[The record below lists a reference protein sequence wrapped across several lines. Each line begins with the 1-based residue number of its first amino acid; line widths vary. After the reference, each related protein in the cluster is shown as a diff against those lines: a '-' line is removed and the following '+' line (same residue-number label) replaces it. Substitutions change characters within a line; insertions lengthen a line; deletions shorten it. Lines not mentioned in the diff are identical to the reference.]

1 MSELKVSELYEQDFC
16 LWAEQV
22 AQLLRSG
29 HFSEIDLENLIDEV
43 QDMSRSQKR
52 ALLSNL
58 RVIILH
64 LLKYKYQPDN
74 RSNSWLS
81 SIREHRTRIEDSF
94 RDSPS
99 LRVYIQEMFIICYEN
114 ARKQAVDETSL
125 PLDVF
130 PEQAPFTLSECLNE
144 DFLSE

>member
-16 LWAEQV
+16 LWAEQI

-99 LRVYIQEMFIICYEN
+99 LRVYIQEMFTICYEN